1 MSGSALENVIGRT
14 GARFAEVRA
23 LAVVTDFGDPLAEYA
38 AATTA
43 VGLYPVLDRAL
54 IEVAGADRTSWLHN
68 LVTNDIRRLLTGD
81 GSYTFAVSVKGR
93 ILMDFNVLA
102 RQESFWLDTDR
113 RHAAAALTHFDRY
126 TITEDVQ
133 VRDLS
138 AAYARLMLVGP
149 KAAAL
154 ADQLHAPDVAA
165 MSELSELG
173 STTVMLAGRPVLLFR
188 HDLAGLPGLELCVPA
203 EVAVEAWLALMDI
216 GQPVGLRPVGRIAVR
231 TLQIESGIPVWGEEI
246 DGDVLPAET
255 LQLQR
260 AVSFN
265 KGCFVGYEVIE
276 RMRSRHSLP
285 RKLVGL
291 RLARLPAEGSTPVP
305 LQVAGK
311 TVGRLMSFCH
321 SPAVGSPVGLGYLA
335 TTYTGPGMVVA
346 AATDPPIDAEVV
358 PLPFHSRAC

>member
-1 MSGSALENVIGRT
+1 MSGLPLENVLGQA

-54 IEVAGADRTSWLHN
+54 IEVAGADRAWWLHN
-68 LVTNDIRRLLTGD
+68 LVTNDIRHLLSGD
-81 GSYTFAVSVKGR
+81 GNYTFAVSVKGR

-102 RQESFWLDTDR
+102 RQDSFWLDADR
-113 RHAAAALTHFDRY
+113 RQVAAALTHFDIY
-126 TITEDVQ
+126 IITEDV
-133 VRDLS
+133 RACDLS
-138 AAYARLMLVGP
+138 AAYARMLLLGP

-154 ADQLHAPDVAA
+154 AAQLHAPHAAA
-165 MSELSELG
+165 MSELG
-173 STTVMLAGRPVLLFR
+173 STTVDLAGRPALLFR
-188 HDLAGLPGLELCVPA
+188 HDLADLLGLELCVPA
-203 EVAVEAWLALMDI
+203 EAAVEAWLALLEI
-216 GQPVGLRPVGRIAVR
+216 GQSVGLRPIGRVAVR

-260 AVSFN
+260 AVSFD
-265 KGCFVGYEVIE
+265 KGCFVGHEVIE
-276 RMRSRHSLP
+276 RMRSRRALS

-305 LQVAGK
+305 LKVAGK

-321 SPAVGSPVGLGYLA
+321 SPAVGSPIGLGYLA
-335 TTYTGPGMVVA
+335 TTYAEPGMVVA

-358 PLPFHSRAC
+358 PLPFRRPAE